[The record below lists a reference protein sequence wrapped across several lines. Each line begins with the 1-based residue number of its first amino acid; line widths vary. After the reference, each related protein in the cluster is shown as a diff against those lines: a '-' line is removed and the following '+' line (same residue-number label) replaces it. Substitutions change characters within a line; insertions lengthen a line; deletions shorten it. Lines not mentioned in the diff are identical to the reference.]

1 MALNPKRRIF
11 YMKYSSHLPINY
23 GRPFK
28 MITFIVMRCFYYQY
42 EINIQR
48 TKLSCGYRNAY
59 LHCGYFYLMAMI
71 RILPASDEPPISEP
85 HVSLI
90 SRQPIIVSEL
100 A

>member
-1 MALNPKRRIF
+1 MALSPKRRIF

-23 GRPFK
+23 DHPFK

-59 LHCGYFYLMAMI
+59 LHCGYFWW
-71 RILPASDEPPISEP
+71 LPEWLLLS
-85 HVSLI
+85 HGHY
-90 SRQPIIVSEL
+90 
-100 A
+100 

>member
-48 TKLSCGYRNAY
+48 KKLSCGYRNAY

-71 RILPASDEPPISEP
+71 RILLASDEPPISEP
-85 HVSLI
+85 HDSSI
-90 SRQPIIVSEL
+90 SRGPI
-100 A
+100 